1 MKLSTSYAHF
11 VDKVM
16 LICGSVDCEIH
27 KCGESICCGKKFF
40 RQQDIVLWK
49 VTIFCIFFV
58 ENYMGTKISSKFLQ
72 NPEIA

>member
-1 MKLSTSYAHF
+1 MRLSTSYAHF

-40 RQQDIVLWK
+40 RATRYCIVESHDFFK
-49 VTIFCIFFV
+49 IFCGKLYGDKNFF
-58 ENYMGTKISSKFLQ
+58 KIRKLLDL
-72 NPEIA
+72 